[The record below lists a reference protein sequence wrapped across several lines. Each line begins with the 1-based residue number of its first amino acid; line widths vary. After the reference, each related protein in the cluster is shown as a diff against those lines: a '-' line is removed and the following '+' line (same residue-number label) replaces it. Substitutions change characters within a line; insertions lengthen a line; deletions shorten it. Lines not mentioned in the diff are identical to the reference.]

1 MTPFERSEN
10 LIYTFANRMFYSYAM
25 LGYIEGREKLDKEC
39 LEAVMSGDFKLMAEL
54 TEQQD
59 MFNQQVVKL
68 SFEA

>member
-1 MTPFERSEN
+1 
-10 LIYTFANRMFYSYAM
+10 MFYSYAM

>member
-25 LGYIEGREKLDKEC
+25 LTYIEGREKLDKEC

-54 TEQQD
+54 TRQQD

>member
-1 MTPFERSEN
+1 
-10 LIYTFANRMFYSYAM
+10 
-25 LGYIEGREKLDKEC
+25 